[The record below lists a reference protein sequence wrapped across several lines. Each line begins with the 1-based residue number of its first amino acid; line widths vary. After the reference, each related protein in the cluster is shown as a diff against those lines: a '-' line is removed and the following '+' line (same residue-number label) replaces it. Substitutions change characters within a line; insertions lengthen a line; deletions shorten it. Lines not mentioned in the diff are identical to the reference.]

1 MNRLTADWL
10 PDDTPW
16 EKLTW
21 FTKDELRKQCAKR
34 SLPVTGTK
42 SVLQQRLL
50 DYQRTHTT
58 EVRPCPLRLE
68 FPCPLETEYGRSAKP
83 TRAIVLVEDLSTFR
97 ACLKMRFTFAS
108 HQVTHLD
115 GDIETFAKVQVNFT
129 NKPSC
134 SCRRHFLHDLP
145 CYHVEYLLRKFFN
158 CPEPLLWQE
167 AYLTSELEYIYRKSH
182 AALSRVKPDRYRQGK
197 RCVICFDVHKTHEK
211 NVPCSL
217 CGMPTHSF
225 CLKALRKKR
234 KFDPA
239 QASQCILCLDK
250 TALAVEKYFG
260 RSQVSPAVAG
270 PGPALVPN
278 APASNKALAGPDR
291 SVTSTT
297 QSEAV
302 SPDSI
307 ERTTTMQEPHSA
319 AQQKCTS
326 TPLPGVPALIW
337 QEMHQQ
343 AREQRQQ
350 QQQQQQQKQSEQ
362 RQRQDEQKQ
371 KQQRQQQQSQAKVRA
386 IRPVITEVRVSEL
399 PDPARVEVGSRVAA
413 KQTPITQKLVSK
425 EIGGSPAAAAAAAA
439 AASGSGVRSPI
450 QSSPPPI
457 STATQPDKSAVN
469 PCGDSR
475 GRSTEATEVAGLA
488 NEQANNA
495 DVPGSILIGANT
507 IITATLD
514 DDISNNSNNAD
525 RKAAK
530 LARNLKRLE
539 VKLEQLD
546 RDADYY
552 YKKAERRSQKYQTVQ
567 KKIRKIK
574 EKAEKRALAR
584 RREGVEEGAVS
595 DVV

>member
-1 MNRLTADWL
+1 MGRLTADWL

-21 FTKDELRKQCAKR
+21 FTKDELGKQCAKR

-58 EVRPCPLRLE
+58 E
-68 FPCPLETEYGRSAKP
+68 
-83 TRAIVLVEDLSTFR
+83 
-97 ACLKMRFTFAS
+97 
-108 HQVTHLD
+108 
-115 GDIETFAKVQVNFT
+115 
-129 NKPSC
+129 
-134 SCRRHFLHDLP
+134 RHFLHDLP

-167 AYLTSELEYIYRKSH
+167 AYLTSELEYLYQKSH
-182 AALSRVKPDRYRQGK
+182 AALSRVKPERYRQGK

-217 CGMPTHSF
+217 CGMPTHPF

-239 QASQCILCLDK
+239 QASQCILCLDR

-270 PGPALVPN
+270 PGPGPALVLN

-307 ERTTTMQEPHSA
+307 ERTTTLQEPHSA
-319 AQQKCTS
+319 AQQRCTS

-343 AREQRQQ
+343 AREQQQ
-350 QQQQQQQKQSEQ
+350 PPQQEQSEQ
-362 RQRQDEQKQ
+362 RQRQDEQKH
-371 KQQRQQQQSQAKVRA
+371 KQQRQQQQSQARAKVRA

-413 KQTPITQKLVSK
+413 KQTPIAEKPVSK
-425 EIGGSPAAAAAAAA
+425 ELKGSAVTPPA
-439 AASGSGVRSPI
+439 AASGSGVSSGVRSHTQVLAPA
-450 QSSPPPI
+450 I
-457 STATQPDKSAVN
+457 STATQADEYAVN
-469 PCGDSR
+469 SPGNFR
-475 GRSTEATEVAGLA
+475 GRSTDDAEEVAGVTHK
-488 NEQANNA
+488 QANNA

-507 IITATLD
+507 TITATLD
-514 DDISNNSNNAD
+514 NDISNNDDNTD

-539 VKLEQLD
+539 VKLKQLD

-552 YKKAERRSQKYQTVQ
+552 YTKAERKSQKYQTVQ
-567 KKIRKIK
+567 KKIWKIR

-584 RREGVEEGAVS
+584 RRKGVEEGTE
-595 DVV
+595 